1 MRNYQKLDA
10 WKTAMQLVK
19 EVYLLT
25 KKFPK
30 EEVYALTSQIKR
42 ASVSIPTNI
51 AEGMGRQYKKD
62 TIQFLHIS
70 RGSIYEVETLLNIA
84 LMVQIINEHEFQTF
98 LPHLDSSIKLL
109 NGLINYTERSA
120 LK

>member
-70 RGSIYEVETLLNIA
+70 RGSV
-84 LMVQIINEHEFQTF
+84 
-98 LPHLDSSIKLL
+98 
-109 NGLINYTERSA
+109 
-120 LK
+120 